1 MLTLP
6 YSIFCQI
13 IEGNIPS
20 MKVAET
26 PLSYAFLDLHPVAP
40 KHSLVVSKQHGAKLH
55 DLDDE
60 HLADLLPLVKKVAQ
74 ATGAVE
80 YNVMQNN
87 GRGAYQTVDH
97 VHCESMIEEIW
108 GTVYTVAD
116 HLSIVHVIPKPDT
129 SQGLILS
136 KESWPVTNLSQE
148 ELKKVC
154 VPAFDAAISLTGMTS
169 TSSQSLDEMLELIK
183 GKL

>member
-6 YSIFCQI
+6 HSIFCQI
-13 IEGNIPS
+13 IKGNIPS

-40 KHSLVVSKQHGAKLH
+40 KHSLVVSRQHGVKLH

-74 ATGAVE
+74 ATGAEE

-97 VHCESMIEEIW
+97 VHCELMFETTERLRLTSCQQSMSYRSQ
-108 GTVYTVAD
+108 TR
-116 HLSIVHVIPKPDT
+116 PKV
-129 SQGLILS
+129 S
-136 KESWPVTNLSQE
+136 SW
-148 ELKKVC
+148 
-154 VPAFDAAISLTGMTS
+154 AGRTG
-169 TSSQSLDEMLELIK
+169 Q
-183 GKL
+183 